1 MQIGSMLKATCVD
14 VCIDDGVYAY
24 HKLYVFLLYK

>member
-1 MQIGSMLKATCVD
+1 MLTTQIGSVLKATYVD

-24 HKLYVFLLYK
+24 HKL